1 LTTASAPDSA
11 RTTLCPSRRSARA
24 NSTCPGSPCPR
35 IAHAFSGWRDTIR
48 KRAPPATAHGPDAP
62 DKTAPARDH
71 HQSIAQNIAH
81 RRFSQGIVQVQD
93 GANRPRRN
101 QGKGQKGRSKK
112 LFSFA
117 KKISFLR

>member
-1 LTTASAPDSA
+1 MPFPGGAIRFANAP
-11 RTTLCPSRRSARA
+11 
-24 NSTCPGSPCPR
+24 
-35 IAHAFSGWRDTIR
+35 
-48 KRAPPATAHGPDAP
+48 PPATAHGPDAP

-93 GANRPRRN
+93 GANRPPP
-101 QGKGQKGRSKK
+101 QSGQKGKKGAIKK